1 MVLHLIWMVVEVFG
15 DKRVLVTT
23 ALEETFPKDKNEKI
37 LFLGEWCKLYS
48 KKDIY
53 KQYDYKTLPYHWD
66 DREKLYEDTKY
77 IDEIYELY
85 LSRLTDQLNMIHNV
99 SYSLGYWRIILGP
112 WLRYFIEMV
121 YDRYLSIEKASKE
134 NINYAVVVDIN
145 DKDIVP
151 RNMMN
156 FNQLYIDD
164 IWNQF
169 IYQSILKYFDIR
181 VEKKQIDINK
191 YIKNSYK
198 STQNL
203 KQKINNF
210 LFFLNKFNKIHFF
223 SAYIKLPRLWLI
235 QLYLKQLP
243 SFGATQEVNIDVLY
257 SSTFR
262 EKLSF
267 SKSDSKFLTI
277 LNELMPRQIP
287 LYYMEGYGEFKNK
300 VLDIYPK
307 NTRVIFTANAFSSD
321 DNFKFWVAQM
331 KEKGAKYIIGQHGGH
346 YGMGLFSSHEK
357 HQIKSADK
365 FFSWGWRKDDN
376 KVLSVSAVKLKQ
388 KIQSNAS
395 GDILVAMMSTPRYS
409 YHIMAMP
416 VASQILYYLNNQLRF
431 LGQLDDGVK
440 SLVKLRIYQNDYK
453 WSIKQR
459 IIDKGFCTNIDSDE
473 NLNKAFMQRLSEC
486 RLCISTYNA
495 TTYLEAFAANYP
507 TLLYWDEN
515 YWELNDYAK
524 PYFDIL
530 MKVGI
535 LHYDENSL
543 VKKIEQIYKDPL
555 EWWNQDSIQN
565 AKNIFC
571 ERFANSKSSFL
582 LDYKEKLQAVTSG
595 V

>member
-1 MVLHLIWMVVEVFG
+1 MFG

-53 KQYDYKTLPYHWD
+53 AQYDYKTLPYHWD
-66 DREKLYEDTKY
+66 DRKKLYEDTKY

-121 YDRYLSIEKASKE
+121 YNRYLSIEKASKE

-169 IYQSILKYFDIR
+169 IYQSILKYFDIK

-203 KQKINNF
+203 KQKIKNF

-223 SAYIKLPRLWLI
+223 SAYIKLPRLWLL
-235 QLYLKQLP
+235 QLYLKQIP
-243 SFGATQEVNIDVLY
+243 SVGATQEVNVDVLY

-262 EKLSF
+262 EKLFF

-277 LNELMPRQIP
+277 LNELIPRQIP
-287 LYYMEGYGEFKNK
+287 LYYMEGYHEFRKK
-300 VLDIYPK
+300 TLSIYPK
-307 NTRVIFTANAFSSD
+307 NARVIFTANAYSGD
-321 DNFKFWVAQM
+321 DGFKFWTAEM
-331 KEKGAKYIIGQHGGH
+331 KEKGAKYIIGQHGGN
-346 YGMGLFSSHEK
+346 YGMGLFASHEI

-365 FFSWGWRKDDN
+365 FFSWGWKKDDN
-376 KVLSVSAVKLKQ
+376 KVVSVSAVKLKQ
-388 KIQSNAS
+388 KIQSNPI
-395 GDILVAMMSTPRYS
+395 GDILILMMSTPRYS

-416 VASQILYYLNNQLRF
+416 SASQILYYLNDQLKF
-431 LGQLDDGVK
+431 LEQLDDSIK
-440 SLVKLRIYQNDYK
+440 NLVKLRIYQNDYK
-453 WSIKQR
+453 WSLKQR
-459 IIDKGFCTNIDSDE
+459 IIDKGFCLNIDSDE
-473 NLNKAFMQRLSEC
+473 NLNKTFIQRLSEC

-495 TTYLEAFAANYP
+495 TTYLETFAANYP
-507 TLLYWDEN
+507 TLLYWDEK

-524 PYFDIL
+524 PCFKALQD
-530 MKVGI
+530 VGI
-535 LHYDENSL
+535 LHFNAESL
-543 VKKIEQIYKDPL
+543 TKKLNEIYNNPL
-555 EWWNQDSIQN
+555 QWWNSTEVQN
-565 AKNIFC
+565 TIRIFC
-571 ERFANSKSSFL
+571 EEFANTKSNYLNDYTNKFGDL
-582 LDYKEKLQAVTSG
+582 LNARR
-595 V
+595 